1 MKQLFELSSLMVK
14 ISFEIACRNMVR
26 KFEGWNVV
34 YYAFKRGEAHISD
47 NNHVYSGPHWWRNG

>member
-1 MKQLFELSSLMVK
+1 
-14 ISFEIACRNMVR
+14 MVR